1 MFLSDVA
8 TAAKQVFILY
18 ILVLLGFICDRTK
31 IYTEK
36 AARLTNDLLFYI
48 VTPAIIIQSFSS
60 VEMSGENVRG
70 MLMSFLGGT
79 ILHVVAIVICI
90 PFGARPTKICRAY
103 ISMRR
108 YTEMSAIWHCR
119 SPRQSSEPRAC
130 SFARVC

>member
-18 ILVLLGFICDRTK
+18 VLVLLGFICDRTK

-90 PFGARPTKICRAY
+90 PFWRRTDKICRAY

-130 SFARVC
+130 SFARAC

>member
-70 MLMSFLGGT
+70 MLMSFLG
-79 ILHVVAIVICI
+79 
-90 PFGARPTKICRAY
+90 RND
-103 ISMRR
+103 
-108 YTEMSAIWHCR
+108 
-119 SPRQSSEPRAC
+119 
-130 SFARVC
+130 FARRCNSDLYSVLAQDRQKSVVHI

>member
-90 PFGARPTKICRAY
+90 PFW
-103 ISMRR
+103 RR
-108 YTEMSAIWHCR
+108 TDKNLSCIY
-119 SPRQSSEPRAC
+119 
-130 SFARVC
+130 